1 MFQVLVA
8 LTITKCLACER
19 MTTNISYIHTILR
32 TAHVHSVTM
41 FLSIHFNEVMTLLLF
56 TMMMYFK
63 PLCSHEVLS
72 VVNKL
77 IDASYT
83 A

>member
-1 MFQVLVA
+1 MFQVFVA
-8 LTITKCLACER
+8 LTITECLVCGQ
-19 MTTNISYIHTILR
+19 MTTNISYIHTVLR
-32 TAHVHSVTM
+32 TAHVNSVTM
-41 FLSIHFNEVMTLLLF
+41 FLSIYFNEAMTLLLF

-63 PLCSHEVLS
+63 PLRSHEVLS
-72 VVNKL
+72 AVI